1 MKPTDSEMS
10 LVEKN
15 TTASNEDKLSITVLP
30 PKMQRF
36 VQLYMTGQYTN
47 AKLAQLLEVDP
58 HTISNWMKRKDVQAI
73 INDMAETTHMMVTTQ
88 LRALSQKAANKLD
101 SLIDSPIDG
110 VALNAVKDVLDRT
123 GHKPK
128 QEIKVDKTVRT
139 FEERL
144 TDLID
149 KTIDA
154 EYTVEIPGD
163 ETE

>member
-1 MKPTDSEMS
+1 MSLAEMS
-10 LVEKN
+10 
-15 TTASNEDKLSITVLP
+15 TTADESRVSITVLP
-30 PKMQRF
+30 PKIQRF

-58 HTISNWMKRKDVQAI
+58 HTISNWLKRKDVQAI
-73 INDMAETTHMMVTTQ
+73 MNDMAETTHKMVTAQ

-154 EYTVEIPGD
+154 EYTVEILGD
-163 ETE
+163 DTE

>member
-1 MKPTDSEMS
+1 MLLE
-10 LVEKN
+10 EKSIIEL
-15 TTASNEDKLSITVLP
+15 TESNDKLSITVLP

-47 AKLAQLLEVDP
+47 AKLAQLLEVSP

-73 INDMAETTHMMVTTQ
+73 IADMQETTHMMVGAQ
-88 LRALSQKAANKLD
+88 LKTLSQKAANKLE

-149 KTIDA
+149 RTIDVD
-154 EYTVEIPGD
+154 YSVVEL
-163 ETE
+163 EVS

>member
-1 MKPTDSEMS
+1 MDTEMS
-10 LVEKN
+10 LAEMS
-15 TTASNEDKLSITVLP
+15 TTADESRVSITVLP
-30 PKMQRF
+30 PKIQRF

-58 HTISNWMKRKDVQAI
+58 HTISNWLKRKDVQAI
-73 INDMAETTHMMVTTQ
+73 MNDMAETTHMMVTAQ
-88 LRALSQKAANKLD
+88 LRALSQKAVNKLD

-154 EYTVEIPGD
+154 EYTVEVLGD
-163 ETE
+163 DTE

>member
-1 MKPTDSEMS
+1 MLLE
-10 LVEKN
+10 EKSIIEL
-15 TTASNEDKLSITVLP
+15 TESNDKLSITVLP

-47 AKLAQLLEVDP
+47 AKLAQLLEVSP

-73 INDMAETTHMMVTTQ
+73 IADMQETTHMMVGAQ
-88 LRALSQKAANKLD
+88 LKALSQKAANKLE

-149 KTIDA
+149 RTIDVD
-154 EYTVEIPGD
+154 YSVVELD
-163 ETE
+163 E

>member
-1 MKPTDSEMS
+1 MDSETS
-10 LVEKN
+10 LVEVS
-15 TTASNEDKLSITVLP
+15 TASSTEMTESSGVPPITALP

-36 VQLYMTGQYTN
+36 VQLWMTGQYTN
-47 AKLAQLLEVDP
+47 AKLAQLLEVHP
-58 HTISNWMKRKDVQAI
+58 NTITSWMKRKDVQAI
-73 INDMAETTHMMVTTQ
+73 ITDMQETTHMMVGAQ
-88 LRALSQKAANKLD
+88 LRSLSQKAANKLE

-110 VALNAVKDVLDRT
+110 VSLNAVKDILDRT

-149 KTIDA
+149 RTIDV
-154 EYTVEIPGD
+154 EYTVIDD
-163 ETE
+163 E